1 MFTARYL
8 YLFGRAVATFA
19 SLVLALEY
27 SRDLGIVNRSSISII
42 MTTNALLWIVVTS
55 GITLTIRKI
64 GWINAEKSII
74 HSFNSVIVTQ
84 FLIVISV
91 YTLVLNLYS
100 QFKNPIALNLMLL
113 SLFYVAS
120 SGIHLVLMELLLSTG
135 RFRSAGLLEIMTV
148 LIQLTLYLIG
158 SELSQISVASRLL
171 LAFATSYLFIATI
184 ALYLLT
190 ITKKYPIGFS
200 SPLEFIKRSRYN
212 HVLGAS
218 LGFMDRV
225 DRLLVGF
232 LLATPVLGKYAVAT
246 TLITLL
252 RFFPDG
258 VSKLIMGKKVTLQRF
273 DFIRKELVLFFGVL
287 FAGTVIFIAREV
299 IEFWLG
305 PQWLLGLLV
314 YIAIALQE
322 LCRGIYQII
331 ANQKILGDSSKT
343 VHKAATLVPIFAVS
357 AAFLGV
363 GIFGLAAIP
372 LAICLSYLF
381 GIAIMRRKV
390 ML

>member
-1 MFTARYL
+1 M
-8 YLFGRAVATFA
+8 ATFA
-19 SLVLALEY
+19 SLILALEY

-74 HSFNSVIVTQ
+74 HSFNSVIVAQ

-91 YTLVLNLYS
+91 YILVLNLYS

-135 RFRSAGLLEIMTV
+135 RFRSAGLLEILTV

-184 ALYLLT
+184 AFYLLT
-190 ITKKYPIGFS
+190 ITKKYPTGFS

-258 VSKLIMGKKVTLQRF
+258 VSKLIMAKKVTLQRF
-273 DFIRKELVLFFGVL
+273 DFIRKELVLLFGVL

-331 ANQKILGDSSKT
+331 ANQKILGDSSKI

-357 AAFLGV
+357 AAFLGA

-372 LAICLSYLF
+372 LAFCLSYLF